1 MFKTRKSELMLLIT
15 TLIWGG
21 TFPSIKVAL
30 DYVSPVLL
38 MGLRFALASLLFIV
52 IMRPCRSAFSH
63 EVLKKGLALGVL
75 MFFGYGLQTIG
86 LKYTDAA
93 RSGFLTYF
101 YALLTPFFQLF
112 ILKKKPLP
120 ANLAGLLI
128 AFGGLSLVT
137 GIGAGGGALNK
148 GDLITLLSAVS
159 FSLYVVCI
167 NLWSSD
173 EDAAALTLLQMMTA
187 ALLSLGISP
196 LVEKAFINPE
206 PLFWLNLIYLSLLG
220 SVVAVFLMNRFQ
232 NAVTPTRA
240 VILYSLEPVF
250 SAFIAILLLR
260 ESFTPLQILGSA
272 LIISGVLLSE
282 ILDIRR
288 EALQQS

>member
-1 MFKTRKSELMLLIT
+1 MFKTRKSELMLILI

-30 DYVSPVLL
+30 GYVSPMLL
-38 MGLRFALASLLFIV
+38 MGLRFGLASLFFAVLL
-52 IMRPCRSAFSH
+52 RPGRSIFRH
-63 EVLKKGLALGVL
+63 GILKKGLALGVL

-93 RSGFLTYF
+93 RSGFITYF
-101 YALLTPFFQLF
+101 YALLTPFFQFL
-112 ILKKKPLP
+112 ILKKRPLP
-120 ANLAGLLI
+120 ANLVGLVI

-148 GDLITLLSAVS
+148 GDMITLLSAVS
-159 FSLYVVCI
+159 YSIYIVCI

-173 EDAAALTLLQMMTA
+173 EDAAALTLLQMLVA
-187 ALLSLGISP
+187 ALISFGLSP
-196 LVEKAFINPE
+196 FVEKVFISPE
-206 PLFWLNLIYLSLLG
+206 PLFWFNLIYLSLLG
-220 SVVAVFLMNRFQ
+220 SVVAVYLMNRFQ

-240 VILYSLEPVF
+240 AILYSLEPVF
-250 SAFIAILLLR
+250 SVIIAVLLLR

-272 LIISGVLLSE
+272 LIISGVLFSE
-282 ILDIRR
+282 MLEIRR
-288 EALQQS
+288 EALRQS